1 MPSGL
6 LPPVSWL
13 YAVFTLTPLGSKP
26 TELASLAKGV
36 AIEVSSCIK
45 IGHTKAVDHFRYSL
59 FHVFYS
65 SYLFWFIDISSRKIR
80 TCRPIHG
87 SMRFLF
93 LNQEPRANMCLQTA
107 CPKLKKLKRK
117 KNQSISWYGRNV
129 WYQGKKRE
137 TITNRIYI
145 QQLW

>member
-1 MPSGL
+1 MDIVPSGL

-59 FHVFYS
+59 FHFFILLTYFDLLTFLVVKYAHADQYMGVFV
-65 SYLFWFIDISSRKIR
+65 FIFKSRA
-80 TCRPIHG
+80 TC
-87 SMRFLF
+87 
-93 LNQEPRANMCLQTA
+93 
-107 CPKLKKLKRK
+107 
-117 KNQSISWYGRNV
+117 
-129 WYQGKKRE
+129 
-137 TITNRIYI
+137 
-145 QQLW
+145 